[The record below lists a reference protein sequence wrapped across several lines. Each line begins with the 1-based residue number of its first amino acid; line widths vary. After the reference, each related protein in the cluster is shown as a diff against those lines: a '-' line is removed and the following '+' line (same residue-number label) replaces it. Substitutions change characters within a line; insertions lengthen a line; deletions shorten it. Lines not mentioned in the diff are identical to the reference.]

1 MAIPEFIS
9 VLRKIRDVIY
19 PEVNA
24 VYEDSLVLKESIDVG
39 KAEFDAD
46 LIKFN
51 TDYSDFNTKKS
62 QVDASVLSASQ
73 SASSAS
79 QSALT
84 ATNKS
89 NEIKA
94 ITAQSTTGA
103 PGTSASASYNPTDG
117 KFTFTIPQGSKGDK
131 GESFTVNSSGATA
144 QRALYNAQPVGWSF
158 LDITT
163 STLYF
168 KASNTSGDWSTGVPF
183 GKGDKGDTGDTGVG
197 IESFTYVST
206 NHISGLHAQS
216 GGTDTYRVTLTNALT
231 FDYQVYNGLDAD
243 LTYVDEQID
252 IVQGNIDTLST
263 QSASHIPLSGVTA
276 YHLLQGNL
284 SVSNEVI
291 TNGFGI
297 FTYTGNSTTP
307 PSINLGMDITSQ
319 WGNDV
324 SETFSY
330 LIKIKSRSVS
340 GDWTYVDSV
349 RGITKYTSSNT
360 TAVEGTD
367 ANMFTLNTVAGVTTL
382 TLGSSTR
389 TNVTGTTYVVE
400 IYQTTYRRTGVTNQ
414 GKAYTE
420 HYNPFTGFTI
430 IKYEGSGIAGH
441 EIPHSLGRKL
451 GLIVAKNL
459 NTIDSWI
466 SQYSS
471 NNFLYFNQ
479 NAAEAAST
487 TGVTSMDDTYSSVST
502 AVSINGNTNQH
513 IMYGWANSYYDETN
527 KLIGNYEVG
536 VYQGTGASG
545 NKVVTRGKPAWVMI
559 KRINSTGSWRI
570 SDNMRTDKHLEAS
583 SSSAEISE
591 SILTYQND
599 GFANITT
606 ATDYNA
612 SGGQY
617 LYMVVYDNDSGSGK
631 SKYPKAT
638 DTSNVQVN
646 NAIIPLANGIDS
658 NGSKN
663 SIVVANETITGLTYT
678 QGKNYLYKTDTGYGV
693 KPYKPRMLSSELV
706 RRFAGEKPDYYDVLK
721 NKWFSTSGHGELNG
735 NKDIQT
741 NDTASWTVS
750 SNGTLSW
757 VQGRYTMARSMLDN
771 DVTFK
776 RTFNGLTA
784 GVPYTFALNTSRTGN
799 DWFVS
804 LDGGMT
810 RYTIT
815 DGICYLSIIPITTSI
830 TFAISHSNINNIGI
844 TLYVNSISIY
854 KSNIT
859 PTTEITESRNYLNHI
874 VHADK
879 NGQVTYVEEL
889 PKIEYKDVI
898 KANEY
903 QGKNACTAWV
913 TFDGTTTPP
922 TIKDSYNINSVVR
935 INAGVYDVYF
945 KKLMDKTDYCPF
957 ANAGVAEGS
966 NWDAHISGTNLLNKS
981 RIISINPT
989 TGTAMSAQIITFFAF
1004 GGKN

>member
-24 VYEDSLVLKESIDVG
+24 LYEDSLVLKESIDVG
-39 KAEFDAD
+39 KVEFDAD

-79 QSALT
+79 QSALI

-94 ITAQSTTGA
+94 ITAQSTTGV

-117 KFTFTIPQGSKGDK
+117 KFTFVIPQGSKGDK

-144 QRALYNAQPVGWSF
+144 QRALYDAQPAGWSF

-168 KASNTSGDWSTGVPF
+168 KASNTSGDWSSGVPF
-183 GKGDKGDTGDTGVG
+183 GRGDKGDTGDIGVG
-197 IESFTYVST
+197 IQSFTYIST
-206 NHISGLHAQS
+206 NHISELPAQS

-243 LTYVDEQID
+243 LTYVDTSIAN
-252 IVQGNIDTLST
+252 VQANVDTVST
-263 QSASHIPLSGVTA
+263 QLASHIPLSGVTA
-276 YHLLQGNL
+276 YNLLQGNL

-340 GDWTYVDSV
+340 GDWIYVDSV

-382 TLGSSTR
+382 NIGTSTK
-389 TNVTGTTYVVE
+389 TNMNGVNYVVE
-400 IYQTTYRRTGVTNQ
+400 VYQTTHKKTGVTNQ

-430 IKYEGSGIAGH
+430 IKYEGSGIVGH

-451 GLIVAKNL
+451 ACTIIKILTSVQDWWVNIDSGYMAL
-459 NTIDSWI
+459 NTINPNTAG
-466 SQYSS
+466 QNES
-471 NNFLYFNQ
+471 NDNSIVLG
-479 NAAEAAST
+479 ST
-487 TGVTSMDDTYSSVST
+487 TGFRNTS
-502 AVSINGNTNQH
+502 TNQH
-513 IMYGWANSYYDETN
+513 IMYGWANSYFDETN
-527 KLIGNYEVG
+527 KLIGNYEIG
-536 VYQGTGASG
+536 VYQGTGVAG
-545 NKVVTRGKPAWVMI
+545 NKVTTRGKPAWAML
-559 KRINSTGSWRI
+559 KRLDGVENWIVIDNQRNSF
-570 SDNMRTDKHLEAS
+570 DNYVNPNL
-583 SSSAEISE
+583 SSAEA
-591 SILTYQND
+591 TYDHFDINID
-599 GFANITT
+599 GFTFKQAGANI
-606 ATDYNA
+606 

-638 DTSNVQVN
+638 DTSNVQIN
-646 NAIIPLANGIDS
+646 NALIPLAHGVDS

-663 SIVVANETITGLTYT
+663 SIVIANETITGLTYT

-693 KPYKPRMLSSELV
+693 KPYEPRYLSSELV
-706 RRFAGEKPDYYDVLK
+706 RTYASEAPEYFDVLK

-735 NKDIQT
+735 NKAIQT

-757 VQGRYTMARSMLDN
+757 VQGRYTMARSVLNN
-771 DVTFK
+771 DVTFT
-776 RTFNGLTA
+776 RTFTGLTA

-799 DWFVS
+799 YWFVS

-810 RYTIT
+810 KYTIT
-815 DGICYLSIIPITTSI
+815 DGICYVSITPITTSI
-830 TFAISHSNINNIGI
+830 TFTILQTNANTIGI

-854 KSNIT
+854 KSDIV

-874 VHADK
+874 VHADQ
-879 NGQVTYVEEL
+879 NGQVAYVEEL
-889 PKIEYKDVI
+889 PKIEYKDII
-898 KANEY
+898 KANEFR
-903 QGKNACTAWV
+903 GKNACTAWV
-913 TFDGTTTPP
+913 NLTGSAS
-922 TIKDSYNINSVVR
+922 TILIRDKHNIAYIIRVS
-935 INAGVYDVYF
+935 IGVYDIYF
-945 KKLMDKTDYCPF
+945 EKPMDNINYSISRNIQGQSYGLGYVDESSKT
-957 ANAGVAEGS
+957 
-966 NWDAHISGTNLLNKS
+966 LNKCTLYILS
-981 RIISINPT
+981 N
-989 TGTAMSAQIITFFAF
+989 TGTAIDGYASIQIF